1 MLIALALIIFTC
13 VQNVY
18 MYVQMLSLTFKVN
31 ILCILKCEMGARGRQ
46 EFKIIPSDKFP

>member
-1 MLIALALIIFTC
+1 MLIALALIILPACKC
-13 VQNVY
+13 V
-18 MYVQMLSLTFKVN
+18 YVCANAVITFKVN